1 METRLN
7 TLQKCLRILT
17 LFGEVRAELSAA
29 DIARSLDLPR
39 STTYRYVLALK
50 AHGLLEEDPRTG
62 LLRLGGRLLQLAGG
76 VRKRGLIEISR
87 PVMERLATETG
98 ETFILAGLHEMN
110 GICLE
115 RVEGHHALRVSHE
128 RGAIFPLH
136 AGATGKVLLAHLPK
150 EDQERII
157 AQGLPRFTE
166 TTITDP
172 KVLRAELRRIRRR
185 GYAESD
191 GEVLPHTYGLAM
203 PILSDTGWIL
213 AALGM
218 SAPSTR
224 LDSTRKA
231 PVLEKMTAATRAIAR
246 ELAVHDVT

>member
-1 METRLN
+1 MQALE
-7 TLQKCLRILT
+7 KCLRILT
-17 LFGEVRAELSAA
+17 QFGEGRGELSPA
-29 DIARSLDLPR
+29 DIARSLGLPR

-50 AHGLLEEDPRTG
+50 AQGLLEEDPRTG

-98 ETFILAGLHEMN
+98 ETFILAGRHEMG

-115 RVEGHHALRVSHE
+115 RVEGHHALRVSLE

-136 AGATGKVLLAHLPK
+136 AGATGKVLLAHLPQD
-150 EDQERII
+150 ERERII
-157 AQGLPRFTE
+157 GQGLPRFTA

-203 PILSDTGWIL
+203 PILSDTGRIL
-213 AALGM
+213 AALGV

-224 LDSTRKA
+224 LDSARKT
-231 PVLEKMTAATRAIAR
+231 PVLERMTAAARAIAR
-246 ELAVHDVT
+246 ELAVHGQT